1 MYPAE
6 NGDAF
11 LICSSDT
18 NILIDGG
25 YAKTFDKHIKQDLD
39 NLASKGNILDLVIVT
54 HIDADHIGGI
64 IRLLLLNESKILSK
78 VISIKKVWHNS
89 LRSLSLPNSSE
100 ISQESLEIL
109 KSFIRRGHPKNLIAE
124 TEQVEEIS
132 ARQGSTL
139 ATLINKGR
147 YCWNEKHGLKNICV
161 EENSY
166 TSLPNGSIKVITP
179 TKLRLQELLHSWKKE
194 LKRYGLTESVTS
206 NTIVDDAFEL
216 SLEHRQEENTKL
228 PELTSSGQNIKLED
242 IYSPDE
248 SKTNGSSIATIIE
261 LDGVRVLMLAD
272 AWAEDIIVELNAMKA
287 QGDNLEFDAIK
298 ISHHGSIH
306 NTSPELLKLIDAP
319 AFFISTNGSGNHNHP
334 DLEPLC
340 AIVDREA
347 NFMRTIYF
355 NYSTSASR
363 KLKNYQTTTGATFT
377 VVENA
382 TNWINIKKD

>member
-124 TEQVEEIS
+124 TEQVAYS
-132 ARQGSTL
+132 HASRS
-139 ATLINKGR
+139 
-147 YCWNEKHGLKNICV
+147 
-161 EENSY
+161 
-166 TSLPNGSIKVITP
+166 P
-179 TKLRLQELLHSWKKE
+179 
-194 LKRYGLTESVTS
+194 
-206 NTIVDDAFEL
+206 NTI
-216 SLEHRQEENTKL
+216 
-228 PELTSSGQNIKLED
+228 
-242 IYSPDE
+242 
-248 SKTNGSSIATIIE
+248 
-261 LDGVRVLMLAD
+261 
-272 AWAEDIIVELNAMKA
+272 
-287 QGDNLEFDAIK
+287 
-298 ISHHGSIH
+298 
-306 NTSPELLKLIDAP
+306 
-319 AFFISTNGSGNHNHP
+319 
-334 DLEPLC
+334 
-340 AIVDREA
+340 
-347 NFMRTIYF
+347 
-355 NYSTSASR
+355 
-363 KLKNYQTTTGATFT
+363 
-377 VVENA
+377 
-382 TNWINIKKD
+382 

>member
-206 NTIVDDAFEL
+206 NTIVDDCNNFLLPMNNRGIALKGYLPLTLWYSSADSFVFEL
-216 SLEHRQEENTKL
+216 S
-228 PELTSSGQNIKLED
+228 
-242 IYSPDE
+242 
-248 SKTNGSSIATIIE
+248 
-261 LDGVRVLMLAD
+261 
-272 AWAEDIIVELNAMKA
+272 
-287 QGDNLEFDAIK
+287 
-298 ISHHGSIH
+298 
-306 NTSPELLKLIDAP
+306 
-319 AFFISTNGSGNHNHP
+319 HP
-334 DLEPLC
+334 
-340 AIVDREA
+340 I
-347 NFMRTIYF
+347 
-355 NYSTSASR
+355 
-363 KLKNYQTTTGATFT
+363 
-377 VVENA
+377 
-382 TNWINIKKD
+382 